1 MTSIAGIR
9 SNISKFRTGHA
20 GPASGNGK
28 FKCVNKKFK
37 HRLRLK
43 YNFLFQYSKLSLL
56 NKSREGIIFSNCKIS
71 VEKSSQL
78 TIIDIYLLISVNVN
92 ISRSRTGYGPMSP
105 HPGYGMTGVQPEYPG
120 NTYTPYPTA
129 GYNCGGTY
137 PGGPVTSGY
146 QIPAGYTPTP
156 CYSMPPP
163 QHTVGPLDKPTG
175 KDDR

>member
-1 MTSIAGIR
+1 MASKIYLCKMTRAI
-9 SNISKFRTGHA
+9 
-20 GPASGNGK
+20 
-28 FKCVNKKFK
+28 
-37 HRLRLK
+37 
-43 YNFLFQYSKLSLL
+43 LFTFSKLFYYF
-56 NKSREGIIFSNCKIS
+56 IYVIFCM
-71 VEKSSQL
+71 
-78 TIIDIYLLISVNVN
+78 
-92 ISRSRTGYGPMSP
+92 TGYGPMSP

-146 QIPAGYTPTP
+146 QIPGGYTPAP

-163 QHTVGPLDKPTG
+163 QHTVGPLDKPSG

>member
-1 MTSIAGIR
+1 M
-9 SNISKFRTGHA
+9 
-20 GPASGNGK
+20 
-28 FKCVNKKFK
+28 VV
-37 HRLRLK
+37 
-43 YNFLFQYSKLSLL
+43 
-56 NKSREGIIFSNCKIS
+56 IFF
-71 VEKSSQL
+71 
-78 TIIDIYLLISVNVN
+78 IYTFSHM
-92 ISRSRTGYGPMSP
+92 SGYGPMSP

-146 QIPAGYTPTP
+146 QIPAGYSPAP

-163 QHTVGPLDKPTG
+163 QHTVGPLDKPSG